1 MISTSPATFSMT
13 LGTARDMVAAPAN
26 YRPEKVAEARRV
38 VAYWRARA
46 AKRARAQRVTACTGV
61 QS

>member
-1 MISTSPATFSMT
+1 MT